1 MSHKPKRQPPRQIL
15 APVPVPV
22 PAPAPGSVSPATIFM
37 LLKSLPDAA
46 VQQILK
52 NMSHDDL
59 ITVLTMDIQD
69 RRLQREVILMKKYVE
84 HNISPDDLPYWIKYD
99 LITNKWFLL
108 MLRVAAVR
116 VRREHPEFKLSPNPA
131 ESWNFKR
138 ASRSYQSKIG
148 CDLDLMEAMY
158 FLNGYA
164 TADPDGI
171 VIEHRDRDHN
181 NDRAD
186 ITIFTKGNKS
196 IIVNRAKRG
205 IWSDQTTWL
214 VDNHRYRIDA
224 RGPHIIYNDQDRMGL
239 AIEAPN
245 NIRYDRVY
253 DTQSSLRFEY
263 NPPRSDGAHVIL
275 RSGRGI
281 IHTRV
286 PPPEYSIW
294 SQTNIPLFGD
304 GFDKEFNL
312 TGKIRHHGH
321 IFSQ

>member
-1 MSHKPKRQPPRQIL
+1 MSHKRLPPPKIL
-15 APVPVPV
+15 APVPVP
-22 PAPAPGSVSPATIFM
+22 APGSLSPATIFM

-46 VQQILK
+46 IQQILK

-59 ITVLTMDIQD
+59 ITVLTMDLQD
-69 RRLQREVILMKKYVE
+69 RRLQREVNLMRKYIE

-108 MLRVAAVR
+108 MLRVAAAR

-138 ASRSYQSKIG
+138 DSRSYKSEIG

-171 VIEHRDRDHN
+171 VIGHRDRDHN

-186 ITIFTKGNKS
+186 ITTFTKGNKS
-196 IIVNRAKRG
+196 IIVNRAQRG

-224 RGPHIIYNDQDRMGL
+224 PGPNIIYDDQSRMGL

-245 NIRYDRVY
+245 NIRYDSVY
-253 DTQSSLRFEY
+253 TLQSPVLRFEY
-263 NPPRSDGAHVIL
+263 NPPRSDGAHIIA
-275 RSGRGI
+275 RSFVRAGY
-281 IHTRV
+281 T
-286 PPPEYSIW
+286 YSIW
-294 SQTNIPLFGD
+294 DDMSRPVFGD
-304 GFDKEFNL
+304 GFDREFNL
-312 TGKIRHHGH
+312 TGKIRHAT
-321 IFSQ
+321 FNA

>member
-1 MSHKPKRQPPRQIL
+1 
-15 APVPVPV
+15 
-22 PAPAPGSVSPATIFM
+22 M

-59 ITVLTMDIQD
+59 ITVFTMDIQD

-84 HNISPDDLPYWIKYD
+84 RNISPNDLPYWIKYD

-116 VRREHPEFKLSPNPA
+116 VRREHPEFKLSPNPT

-138 ASRSYQSKIG
+138 DHRSYQSEIG

-171 VIEHRDRDHN
+171 VIGHRDRDHN

-186 ITIFTKGNKS
+186 IRTFTKGNKS

-205 IWSDQTTWL
+205 IWSNQTTWL
-214 VDNHRYRIDA
+214 VDNHRYRIDTH
-224 RGPHIIYNDQDRMGL
+224 GPNIIYDDQARMGL

-245 NIRYDRVY
+245 IVRYDSVY
-253 DTQSSLRFEY
+253 RDPIRGDSQSYLFGQAMRFGY

-275 RSGRGI
+275 RTGRGP
-281 IHTRV
+281 TF
-286 PPPEYSIW
+286 EYSIW
-294 SQTNIPLFGD
+294 DQTNKPLFGD

-312 TGKIRHHGH
+312 TGKIRRPT
-321 IFSQ
+321 FQR